1 MRPSFVLLVLTV
13 LACIY
18 YTQACEPGQSQQG
31 CKISGASCTCGYG
44 CKTEFIYKSKRACL
58 SALRGAQTFATAC
71 RVSGGFA
78 SKLCRSL
85 VTLANVKVPATLAED
100 ARKIKEPS
108 APSVC
113 HVSGGLIS
121 KLCKILFPIVFR
133 GPTLIGR
140 EVTGEYYCVGWCTR
154 VIASKISKTN

>member
-58 SALRGAQTFATAC
+58 SALRERSSNVCYRLPCVRGICIQTVQEPGYACKCEGTGYFGRRCEKACPTALMHGM
-71 RVSGGFA
+71 V
-78 SKLCRSL
+78 
-85 VTLANVKVPATLAED
+85 
-100 ARKIKEPS
+100 
-108 APSVC
+108 
-113 HVSGGLIS
+113 
-121 KLCKILFPIVFR
+121 FPHECIV
-133 GPTLIGR
+133 I
-140 EVTGEYYCVGWCTR
+140 
-154 VIASKISKTN
+154 